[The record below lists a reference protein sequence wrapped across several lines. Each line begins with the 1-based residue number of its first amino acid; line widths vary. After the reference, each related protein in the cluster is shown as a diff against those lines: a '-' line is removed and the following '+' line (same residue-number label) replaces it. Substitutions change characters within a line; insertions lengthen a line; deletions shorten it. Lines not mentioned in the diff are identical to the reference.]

1 MLSPT
6 PSLRHTRVKEHAL
19 TASHFRLVQTFA
31 TPSTARSPT
40 PACRDRIVLPLLLLL
55 DRRAPSS
62 RHAFYDVLLRAPA
75 PASSAAL
82 THPPS
87 SDTTLYSPAARAA
100 APRRLLRCPSPTHRA
115 PARHLL
121 RMPRATSHATA
132 SAACCANEAST
143 ASPHWPLPAAP
154 SSAPSPA
161 NRLSSP
167 SALSAISFDRPPI
180 SQPAHH
186 EYRHRPALH
195 PPPSYSS
202 AFCVRQITTRD
213 RGSYA
218 WLPHRPCPIADA
230 AVPAAPTSPEAG
242 AHCGPRH
249 HAHCRPHAQH
259 TPRWTPAFCAPA
271 SRPVQT
277 THRDNPRPQEKRARP
292 RTLISTALHLSSL
305 SAIARAGYSHP
316 SPIATAITVTPGP
329 RARHVLRVHRNFQ
342 PQPAPPAPGD
352 SRCKEC
358 ALPCT
363 LDPHSRP
370 RVLLRYT
377 TNLPLLGHH
386 HPPPA
391 RAPTRI
397 LHRHLRRPPPPP
409 HAPTTSMAA
418 STPPRKTLRQW
429 LLQPAPNRLR
439 TLPLHGLQIGPLV
452 LLQDRRQS
460 RLKNALRGLQ
470 PPSSLRDEGAEA
482 SGVVLAS

>member
-19 TASHFRLVQTFA
+19 TASHLRLVQTFA

-132 SAACCANEAST
+132 SAACCANETST

-154 SSAPSPA
+154 SSRARPLTAS
-161 NRLSSP
+161 LLHH
-167 SALSAISFDRPPI
+167 ALSAISFDRPPI

-195 PPPSYSS
+195 PPPLPIVGATVITSEYRAHRRRHPTRRSKPLPS
-202 AFCVRQITTRD
+202 AFGKLRRATAAAMPGSRTGPTPSPTPLSPPPLHPSAPPHPRRD
-213 RGSYA
+213 A
-218 WLPHRPCPIADA
+218 PHRHHIPQ
-230 AVPAAPTSPEAG
+230 PEAG
-242 AHCGPRH
+242 ARCGPRH

-277 THRDNPRPQEKRARP
+277 THRDNPRRQEKRARP

-316 SPIATAITVTPGP
+316 SPIATAISVTPGP

-397 LHRHLRRPPPPP
+397 VLETFVPTYRPP
-409 HAPTTSMAA
+409 
-418 STPPRKTLRQW
+418 
-429 LLQPAPNRLR
+429 
-439 TLPLHGLQIGPLV
+439 LV
-452 LLQDRRQS
+452 CTD
-460 RLKNALRGLQ
+460 
-470 PPSSLRDEGAEA
+470 
-482 SGVVLAS
+482 